1 MNTELSSYLTR
12 GCLRCT
18 FGDSPRCK
26 VHAWKTELM
35 HLQNLISDF
44 PLIPVMKWGVPVYTL
59 EGKNVLTLYA
69 LKDSAVLSFFKGALF
84 NDPSQLLLIQGNVQ
98 AARILKFKAV
108 HEIEQNEDAIRYFV
122 NQSIE
127 VERKGLKVVL
137 AKNPEPI
144 PEELEQ
150 AFDADPTFKAAFFSL
165 TPGRQRGYNIYIS
178 QARQKATRLDRIAKN
193 KDRIF
198 RGLGMQDK
206 G

>member
-1 MNTELSSYLTR
+1 
-12 GCLRCT
+12 
-18 FGDSPRCK
+18 
-26 VHAWKTELM
+26 M

-122 NQSIE
+122 TQSIE